1 MIDMYCDWVQG
12 LVPLLEV
19 ISAGY
24 EVQHSTSGPDG
35 NDMSSAS
42 KCKYSYC
49 E

>member
-12 LVPLLEV
+12 LVPLLEA

-24 EVQHSTSGPDG
+24 EVQHSSAGPDS